1 MDVPSE
7 LLKGALVGPV
17 DHLGIAVKSLEA
29 GMAFYGETLGLP
41 LIFEEEV
48 ETEKV
53 KVAAYQVGET
63 RIELLESTDPDGPI
77 GRFVA
82 KRGGGLHHVC
92 YTVPDIRK
100 TLDALKEK
108 GIEPVGPAP
117 RPGAHGCQVAFLHPR
132 DTGGILTELSQPPFG
147 GKHGAPPAEEETPQ

>member
-1 MDVPSE
+1 MDDPLK
-7 LLKGALVGPV
+7 LLEGALVGPV

-29 GMAFYGETLGLP
+29 GKAFYGGTLGLP
-41 LIFEEEV
+41 LVFEEEV

-92 YTVPDIRK
+92 YTVKDIEK
-100 TLDALKEK
+100 TLEALKSR

-117 RPGAHGCQVAFLHPR
+117 RPGAHGCQVAFLHPK

-147 GKHGAPPAEEETPQ
+147 GPHVSAAAEEEASR

>member
-1 MDVPSE
+1 MCTLSPHDLPSE

-29 GMAFYGETLGLP
+29 GKAFYGETLGLP

-53 KVAAYQVGET
+53 RVAAYQAGET

-82 KRGGGLHHVC
+82 KRGARPPPHLLHGPRHQA
-92 YTVPDIRK
+92 
-100 TLDALKEK
+100 DA
-108 GIEPVGPAP
+108 
-117 RPGAHGCQVAFLHPR
+117 RC
-132 DTGGILTELSQPPFG
+132 S
-147 GKHGAPPAEEETPQ
+147 